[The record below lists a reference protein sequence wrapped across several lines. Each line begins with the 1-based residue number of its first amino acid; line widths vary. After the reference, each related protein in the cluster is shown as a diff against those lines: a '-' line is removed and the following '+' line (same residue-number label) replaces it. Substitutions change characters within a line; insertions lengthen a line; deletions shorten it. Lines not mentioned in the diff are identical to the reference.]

1 MSSLDRLPVRGAVR
15 DPERDMTAIL
25 SHGHEGLRCRRLRTL
40 TYFYSVVDRT
50 PSDLRYATVVNRLAT
65 VQDPARVAR
74 SFCSTLTSPGTRL
87 YEDC

>member
-25 SHGHEGLRCRRLRTL
+25 SHGHEGPRCRRLRTL

-50 PSDLRYATVVNRLAT
+50 PSDLRYATVVDRLAT
-65 VQDPARVAR
+65 VQGPASALDRFA
-74 SFCSTLTSPGTRL
+74 PP
-87 YEDC
+87 